1 MITRYQG
8 FPAFRNA
15 ERLAKMFEDLWPE
28 VDETRWANQ
37 PKVDILETEKDL
49 TFVLDLPGIDE
60 KDIDVEVVGD
70 RLTVR
75 AHRETE
81 KEEKRDNYVRMER
94 SFGTYQRSFSLDF
107 PVAPNKVDARYE
119 KGVLHVCVPK
129 AENAKAHHVPVKKIG
144 K

>member
-8 FPAFRNA
+8 FPAFRSA

-49 TFVLDLPGIDE
+49 TLVMDLPGVEE

-70 RLTVR
+70 RLTIR
-75 AHRETE
+75 AHREME
-81 KEEKRDNYVRMER
+81 KEEKRDDYVRMER
-94 SFGTYQRSFSLDF
+94 SFGTYQRSFSLNF
-107 PVAPNKVDARYE
+107 PLETNKVNAQYE
-119 KGVLHVCVPK
+119 KGVLKVRVPK
-129 AENAKAHHVPVKKIG
+129 MESAQAHHVPIKRIDK
-144 K
+144 